1 MTTDLAIDPQ
11 LHGSLDLTDPD
22 SEGAPASRL
31 QPLEAV
37 PRSGVGRSTTARW
50 WPLREER

>member
-22 SEGAPASRL
+22 GEVAQPVASNLWKQFQARA
-31 QPLEAV
+31 QGGP
-37 PRSGVGRSTTARW
+37 PTVGGH
-50 WPLREER
+50 